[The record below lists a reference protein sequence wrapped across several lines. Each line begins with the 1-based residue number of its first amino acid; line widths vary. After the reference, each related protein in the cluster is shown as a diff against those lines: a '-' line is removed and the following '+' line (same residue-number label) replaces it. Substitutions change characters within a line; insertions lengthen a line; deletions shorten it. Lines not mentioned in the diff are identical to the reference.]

1 MRPFH
6 TFADHLSALLKPT
19 AWDISVSTAV
29 ERLGRWGDCQ
39 SLLES
44 LLPIAPMLAGTP
56 SGVALDIAY
65 GTTDAPQDLETACA
79 ALMREVRV
87 ERDWLLEN
95 PATWAVDASEA
106 EQVASEF
113 DGLLDALCRLPQVA

>member
-1 MRPFH
+1 MRPFQ

-19 AWDISVSTAV
+19 AWDISVATAV
-29 ERLGRWGDCQ
+29 ERLGRWVDCQ
-39 SLLES
+39 PLLTSLV
-44 LLPIAPMLAGTP
+44 PIAPMLAGTP

-65 GTTDAPQDLETACA
+65 GTTDAPRDLETACA
-79 ALMREVRV
+79 ALVREIRV

-95 PATWAVDASEA
+95 ALTWAVDDSEA

-113 DGLLDALCRLPQVA
+113 DSLLDALGRLPQVA

>member
-19 AWDISVSTAV
+19 AWDISVATAV
-29 ERLGRWGDCQ
+29 DRLGRWGDCQ
-39 SLLES
+39 PLLASLV
-44 LLPIAPMLAGTP
+44 PIAPMLAGTP

-65 GTTDAPQDLETACA
+65 GTADAPQDLESACA
-79 ALMREVRV
+79 ALMREIRE
-87 ERDWLLEN
+87 ERDWLVEN
-95 PATWAVDASEA
+95 ASTWAIDDSEA

-113 DGLLDALCRLPQVA
+113 DGLIDALLRLPQVA